1 MTLNKILISA
11 EIAAGVLGA
20 LVLIF
25 IIYIL
30 YKKIRRYVKHLRF
43 EKEGLKREQIVN
55 QWRQIEQLMNQPG
68 EMSLK
73 LAVMEADKLLDHVL
87 KLMFMPG
94 DNMGQRLKY
103 ACNKYEPLKKVWW
116 AHKIRNQLVHEST
129 FHLDRRT
136 GERAVKAF
144 KKALETLGAL

>member
-1 MTLNKILISA
+1 
-11 EIAAGVLGA
+11 
-20 LVLIF
+20 
-25 IIYIL
+25 
-30 YKKIRRYVKHLRF
+30 
-43 EKEGLKREQIVN
+43 
-55 QWRQIEQLMNQPG
+55 
-68 EMSLK
+68 
-73 LAVMEADKLLDHVL
+73 
-87 KLMFMPG
+87 MPG

>member
-1 MTLNKILISA
+1 MTLSKVLTTV
-11 EIAAGVLGA
+11 EIAAGVLGS

-30 YKKIRRYVKHLRF
+30 HKRIRRYINHLRF
-43 EKEGLKREQIVN
+43 GKEGLKRERIVN
-55 QWRQIEQLMNQPG
+55 QWQQIEQLMAQPG

-94 DNMGQRLKY
+94 DDMGHRLEY
-103 ACNKYEPLKKVWW
+103 ACRKYEQLKKVWW

-129 FHLDRRT
+129 FNLDRRKE
-136 GERAVKAF
+136 ERAVRAF
-144 KKALETLGAL
+144 KKALEVLGAL